1 MVDDI
6 FAVRLNGGVV
16 AYVSIYV
23 YRMSP
28 RSTTQP
34 HVSKFFCASAVGW
47 ATSCWKA
54 FCKRTSVKE
63 AWPQNLDIPD
73 PAEKGCF

>member
-1 MVDDI
+1 VVDDI

-34 HVSKFFCASAVGW
+34 HVSRSFALVQLVG
-47 ATSCWKA
+47 
-54 FCKRTSVKE
+54 
-63 AWPQNLDIPD
+63 QID
-73 PAEKGCF
+73 AEKHCAKGLWLEKLSHRT

>member
-1 MVDDI
+1 MVDEV

-34 HVSKFFCASAVGW
+34 HVSSSFALVQLVGQLHVGKPF
-47 ATSCWKA
+47 AKGLRL
-54 FCKRTSVKE
+54 KKLGHRT
-63 AWPQNLDIPD
+63 
-73 PAEKGCF
+73 